1 LEITDLTSY
10 AGSISLTGSRS
21 MLIGAFIA
29 AVAATIAD
37 HRRDEV
43 LGTPGRL
50 TITTLLSSSN
60 GSRP

>member
-1 LEITDLTSY
+1 
-10 AGSISLTGSRS
+10 